1 MRKFIAQFPPAYFA
15 MVMATGIVSVA
26 SHLTGFQLFASLL
39 FWLNIALYV
48 FLWGVTAARIVWFR
62 DNFLNDFSDLKRGP
76 GYFTTIA
83 ATCILGTQSIVMKSA
98 FFWGAGLWVAG
109 IALWGVLIYSVF
121 MSFVAKDTDSS
132 INESISGSWLV
143 ATVST
148 QSVSILS
155 ALHIN
160 RFVDYGE
167 ITAFLSLCL
176 FLVGAVLYLIIIT
189 LISYRILFFKLD
201 VATLSPTYWIN
212 SGAVAISTLAGATLV
227 ENGQEILFIKPLTP
241 FIVGLTVTFWSVATW
256 WIPLLALMGIWRH
269 GLNRVPLTYNPEYWS
284 LVFPLGMYTV
294 CSFHLSAVLN
304 LGFIKGVSNVFVYFA
319 LIAWLMTFCGFVKS
333 LFVAITSGEE

>member
-1 MRKFIAQFPPAYFA
+1 MRKFIAQFPPGYFA

-26 SHLTGFQLFASLL
+26 SHITGFPLIAGLL
-39 FWLNIALYV
+39 FWLNIFFYM
-48 FLWGVTAARIVWFR
+48 FLWAVTSARIVWFR
-62 DNFLNDFSDLKRGP
+62 DHFLSDFSDLKRGP

-83 ATCILGTQSIVMKSA
+83 ATCILGRQAILMKSA
-98 FFWGAGLWVAG
+98 FFWGAALWVAG
-109 IALWGVLIYSVF
+109 TALWVVLIYSVF
-121 MSFVAKDTDSS
+121 MCFVAKETDSS
-132 INESISGSWLV
+132 INETISGSWLV

-148 QSVSILS
+148 QSLSILS

-160 RFVDYGE
+160 RLGDYGE

-189 LISYRILFFKLD
+189 LIFYRILFFKLD

-227 ENGQEILFIKPLTP
+227 ENGRDIQFIKPLTP

-269 GLNRVPLTYNPEYWS
+269 ILNRVPLNYNPEYWS

-294 CSFHLSAVLN
+294 CSFHLSSVLN
-304 LGFIKGVSNVFVYFA
+304 LGVIKGISNVFIYFA

-333 LFVAITSGEE
+333 LFVAITSPDE